1 MLYKFC
7 EKFSETMIV
16 NIIFSVSVFLLLAN
30 VLSTSNFF
38 HKSAVK
44 TYVETVKNMI
54 QIIIIFAVVILIIY
68 AVVGFWGKRYSLRV
82 DNFNIGGINVF
93 FDKSSEIFV
102 KAVGG
107 FIASKRTLF
116 KFNKERDNISEVLDS
131 YYATY
136 KFIME
141 NLELL
146 DSEKDEE
153 LYTTAV
159 SILQKLNNFLTKH
172 QNDYRRWY
180 VKIMREDIIKVSEH
194 EEDIIVHQTTIEVVQ
209 ECYYRYEELQEDFK
223 ALNKFFIESDIR
235 KTLKINSYEWRID

>member
-1 MLYKFC
+1 
-7 EKFSETMIV
+7 
-16 NIIFSVSVFLLLAN
+16 
-30 VLSTSNFF
+30 
-38 HKSAVK
+38 
-44 TYVETVKNMI
+44 
-54 QIIIIFAVVILIIY
+54 
-68 AVVGFWGKRYSLRV
+68 
-82 DNFNIGGINVF
+82 
-93 FDKSSEIFV
+93 
-102 KAVGG
+102 
-107 FIASKRTLF
+107 
-116 KFNKERDNISEVLDS
+116 FNKERDNISEVLDS

-235 KTLKINSYEWRID
+235 KILKINSYEWRID